1 MSSGVRVSGFKGP
14 LLELRTTSAL
24 MSVSLRSSAESG
36 RILKSDEMGNDA
48 EGISV
53 STSNYIIL
61 QASGQ
66 KNLNSDSQMLVR

>member
-48 EGISV
+48 EGISEV
-53 STSNYIIL
+53 LPIIL
-61 QASGQ
+61 FF
-66 KNLNSDSQMLVR
+66 KLVGKRT